1 MSFSDG
7 PRIRFPLH
15 SLDRP
20 AQPAVGAKGC
30 GVGLRG
36 GQHRGRG
43 LAAGGEAGGRAGRE
57 AAAAWGFP
65 PLAASSLPWL
75 RCAPARPGAAC
86 SPGPRS
92 APCFAEGRCRPSRS
106 RARSRRRTRT
116 RGTSTAPRCC
126 GTAPPPPRTSSC
138 SSPRGGYRSAG
149 RAGTARHG
157 SAWPCAASPSP
168 PLPPLTWR
176 LEAAGP
182 GRRGGEAAGSLCQP
196 FAGRGAAHVVN
207 GGCRGPGRGGGEAW
221 CESRHPK

>member
-1 MSFSDG
+1 MSSSVG
-7 PRIRFPLH
+7 PRERVPFYPLDFPT
-15 SLDRP
+15 
-20 AQPAVGAKGC
+20 QPGAGAKGC
-30 GVGLRG
+30 GAGSTEG
-36 GQHRGRG
+36 G
-43 LAAGGEAGGRAGRE
+43 AGGGRTGRE
-57 AAAAWGFP
+57 AAAARGFS

-92 APCFAEGRCRPSRS
+92 VPCFAEGLCGPSRS

-149 RAGTARHG
+149 RAGTARLG

-176 LEAAGP
+176 REAAGP
-182 GRRGGEAAGSLCQP
+182 GRPRGRSVRLPPGQ
-196 FAGRGAAHVVN
+196 GRH
-207 GGCRGPGRGGGEAW
+207 AW
-221 CESRHPK
+221 